1 MSVIIDFIINFQFA
15 NLNLIFQ
22 KFMFIK
28 SNLKNFI
35 IQFIKFYFNYQ
46 KLMFI
51 KFNVYFII
59 QFANLNLIFQKS
71 MFITLNFDLNC
82 QFIGF
87 NLFLKINFV
96 NQFN

>member
-1 MSVIIDFIINFQFA
+1 MSVIIYFIINFQFA
-15 NLNLIFQ
+15 IFSLIFQ
-22 KFMFIK
+22 KFMSIK

-35 IQFIKFYFNYQ
+35 IQFIKFYFGYQ

-59 QFANLNLIFQKS
+59 QFANLNSIFQKFMS
-71 MFITLNFDLNC
+71 ITLNFDLNC